1 MKKLLKKILCCALLA
16 AMVTTGGIAVSEVNT
31 ITADAAEVQNE
42 SAAANGI
49 VIHYKDS
56 SGNAP
61 TMYYWNSLPANLE
74 VEYPGKAMT
83 ADSTQ
88 GTNWFTMEF
97 PDINKINF
105 MFIVNGNQSA
115 EMTQTA
121 TGEYWYKDGKWYK
134 KNPEKSDPISD
145 WERTDMREDS
155 IYFLMTTR
163 FYDGDKSK
171 IKRLITLI
179 VILHGEVI
187 SRELLIS
194 LII

>member
-1 MKKLLKKILCCALLA
+1 
-16 AMVTTGGIAVSEVNT
+16 
-31 ITADAAEVQNE
+31 
-42 SAAANGI
+42 
-49 VIHYKDS
+49 
-56 SGNAP
+56 
-61 TMYYWNSLPANLE
+61 MYYWNSLPANLE

-163 FYDGDKSK
+163 FYDGECSEFRASAHFRDPYSAQVPD
-171 IKRLITLI
+171 RYLRPQFR
-179 VILHGEVI
+179 VQRRARCY
-187 SRELLIS
+187 REKG
-194 LII
+194 